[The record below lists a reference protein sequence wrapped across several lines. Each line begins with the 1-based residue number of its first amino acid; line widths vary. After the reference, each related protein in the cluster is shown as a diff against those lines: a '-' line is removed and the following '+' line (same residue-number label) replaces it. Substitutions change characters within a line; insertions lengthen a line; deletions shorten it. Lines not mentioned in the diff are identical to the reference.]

1 MIKKVKTNY
10 DIWREENMKDP
21 EFRRLYEEEE
31 AKFSVSQKIK
41 NLRERLDMTQEH
53 LAKLT
58 KTSQAAIARIESADY
73 EGHSLSKLREIAE
86 ALGARL
92 VIDFVP
98 LKKRKHKKTA

>member
-1 MIKKVKTNY
+1 MFKKTKS
-10 DIWREENMKDP
+10 DFDLWFEEQMKDP

-41 NLRERLDMTQEH
+41 KLREKLKMTQQQ

-58 KTSQAAIARIESADY
+58 KTSQAAIARIECADY

-98 LKKRKHKKTA
+98 LKKRKHKKSA

>member
-1 MIKKVKTNY
+1 
-10 DIWREENMKDP
+10 
-21 EFRRLYEEEE
+21 
-31 AKFSVSQKIK
+31 
-41 NLRERLDMTQEH
+41 MTQQQ

-92 VIDFVP
+92 VIDFIP
-98 LKKRKHKKTA
+98 LKRQHKKTA

>member
-1 MIKKVKTNY
+1 MIKKIKTNY
-10 DIWREENMKDP
+10 DIWFEENMKDP

-41 NLRERLDMTQEH
+41 RLREKLKMTQQQ

-58 KTSQAAIARIESADY
+58 KTSQAAIARIECADY

-86 ALGARL
+86 ALGVRL
-92 VIDFVP
+92 VIDFIP
-98 LKKRKHKKTA
+98 LKKRKHKKSA

>member
-10 DIWREENMKDP
+10 DIWCEKQMRDP
-21 EFRRLYEEEE
+21 EFRRLYEEEV

-41 NLRERLDMTQEH
+41 NLREKLHMTQQH

-73 EGHSLSKLREIAE
+73 EGHSLSKLQEVAE
-86 ALGARL
+86 ALGAKL

-98 LKKRKHKKTA
+98 VRNKKRKRSA

>member
-1 MIKKVKTNY
+1 MVNEIKTNY
-10 DIWREENMKDP
+10 DLWREENMKDP

-41 NLRERLDMTQEH
+41 RFREKLKMTQQH

-58 KTSQAAIARIESADY
+58 KTSQAAIARIECADY

-98 LKKRKHKKTA
+98 LKKKKHKKSA

>member
-1 MIKKVKTNY
+1 MVNKTKTNY

-41 NLRERLDMTQEH
+41 QSREKLGMTQQQ

-73 EGHSLSKLREIAE
+73 EGHSLSTLKEIAE

-92 VIDFVP
+92 IIDFVP
-98 LKKRKHKKTA
+98 LKKKRHKKSA

>member
-1 MIKKVKTNY
+1 MNNKTKTNF
-10 DIWREENMKDP
+10 DIYFEEQMKDP

-41 NLRERLDMTQEH
+41 RLREKLKMTQQH

-58 KTSQAAIARIESADY
+58 KTSQAAIARIECADY

-98 LKKRKHKKTA
+98 LKKKKHKKSA